1 MRKAFA
7 SITRIFVH
15 SMYPGGPSKVVVE
28 GLWYENVGTCPIA
41 GTTLVRENK
50 NTPFNKCSRFT
61 FLETCYQIPVAVWPY
76 DPHGKLHPEDERRLY
91 FDIIDRNQTETL

>member
-1 MRKAFA
+1 
-7 SITRIFVH
+7 
-15 SMYPGGPSKVVVE
+15 MYPGGPSKVVVE

-61 FLETCYQIPVAVWPY
+61 FLETCYQIPVAV
-76 DPHGKLHPEDERRLY
+76 
-91 FDIIDRNQTETL
+91 